1 MGSIDL
7 SNDELLS
14 TTRSVRKRLDFDRP
28 VEPEV
33 IRECLELALQAP
45 SGSNSQG
52 WQFVVVTDAEKRAAL
67 GDMYRRAFDIYETM
81 EGNAGNAYQGDD
93 PTRLATQDRVMT
105 SARYLADHMGEAP
118 VLLIPC
124 ITPRTDQ
131 MPAMAQ
137 SAILGSIL
145 PAAWSFALAARARGL
160 GTSWTTLHLMFEEE
174 AAELLGIPF
183 AEFMQ
188 TALLPVAYTK
198 GTNFKPAH
206 REPLD
211 TVLHWDSW

>member
-1 MGSIDL
+1 MGSIEL
-7 SNDELLS
+7 TNDELLS
-14 TTRSVRKRLDFDRP
+14 TTRSVRKRLDFDRE

-45 SGSNSQG
+45 SGSNAQG
-52 WQFVVVTDAEKRAAL
+52 WQFVVVTDADKRAAL

-81 EGNAGNAYQGDD
+81 DGNIANTYQGDD
-93 PTRLATQDRVMT
+93 PARQAAQERSTG

-118 VLLIPC
+118 VHVIPC
-124 ITPRTDQ
+124 ITPRTDGL
-131 MPAMAQ
+131 PSLAQ
-137 SAILGSIL
+137 TSIIGSVL
-145 PAAWSFALAARARGL
+145 PAAWSFMLAARSRGL
-160 GTSWTTLHLMFEEE
+160 GSAWTTLHLMFEEE
-174 AAELLGIPF
+174 AAELLGIPY

-188 TALLPVAYTK
+188 TALFPVAYTK
-198 GTNFKPAH
+198 GTDFKPAH